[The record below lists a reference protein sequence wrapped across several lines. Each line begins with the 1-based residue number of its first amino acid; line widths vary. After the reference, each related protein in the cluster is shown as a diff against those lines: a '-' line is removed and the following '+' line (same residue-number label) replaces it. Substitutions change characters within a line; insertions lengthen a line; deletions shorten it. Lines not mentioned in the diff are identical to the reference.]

1 MQKTKFHLPAWF
13 FITGLFLL
21 LSCGNVAA
29 QKKVAIKRVVIDAGH
44 GGQDPGT
51 IGRRAKEKNVA
62 LAIALKL
69 GNMIQKNCKDVKVI
83 FTRDRDVFVEL
94 NRRAQFANDMKADLF
109 ISVHCNAN
117 NDHSLKGAETY
128 VMGLHKTQA
137 NLEIAKTENA
147 SILMESDYANHYDG
161 FNPNS
166 DESYITFSMFQD
178 AYLEQ
183 SMEFAA
189 EVQKQFEER
198 VGMNDRGV
206 RQAGF
211 LVLYKTT
218 MPSVLVE
225 TGYLSNPAE
234 ETFMVT
240 DKGQEYIA
248 SAIFRAFKTFK
259 QNVEH
264 PEQAVSQQYP
274 KSYMPKPETAQL
286 RKPAPDSST
295 PGRYSQPEKNEK
307 AQTRLQVPAVNNHS
321 DPGAVSSRV
330 QIASMSKEIPA
341 SSPVFAG
348 LSGVRIYKHNGMFK
362 YTFGDETTVAGAER
376 LLTAVKAKGFKDAF
390 IVFFKNDTRI
400 TKEEALSAPGVK

>member
-1 MQKTKFHLPAWF
+1 MQSESIH
-13 FITGLFLL
+13 
-21 LSCGNVAA
+21 A
-29 QKKVAIKRVVIDAGH
+29 QKKVAIRRVVIDAGH

-51 IGRRAKEKNVA
+51 IGQRAKEKNVA

-109 ISVHCNAN
+109 ISIHCNAN
-117 NDHSLKGAETY
+117 TNHSLRGAETY
-128 VMGLHKTQA
+128 VMGLHRTQA

-147 SILMESDYANHYDG
+147 SILMESDYAKRYDG
-161 FNPNS
+161 FNPNT

-225 TGYLSNPAE
+225 TGYLSNPNE

-248 SAIFRAFKTFK
+248 SAVFRAFKNFK
-259 QNVEH
+259 QNVET

-274 KSYMPKPETAQL
+274 KSYVPKPETTQAKKPSPDAHQQKQL
-286 RKPAPDSST
+286 TQPPTTASISGASDAPPLKPSASGISI
-295 PGRYSQPEKNEK
+295 
-307 AQTRLQVPAVNNHS
+307 
-321 DPGAVSSRV
+321 RV
-330 QIASMSKEIPA
+330 QVASISREVETT
-341 SSPVFAG
+341 SSMFAG
-348 LSGVRIYKHNGMFK
+348 LSGVRMYQHNGMYK
-362 YTFGDETTVAGAER
+362 YTVGDETSMAAAER
-376 LLTAVKAKGFKDAF
+376 LLSQVKTKGFRDAF
-390 IVFFKNDTRI
+390 IVFFKNDARI
-400 TKEEALSAPGVK
+400 TKEEALSTPGIK

>member
-1 MQKTKFHLPAWF
+1 MQKTKIHLPACLL
-13 FITGLFLL
+13 ICLLFLF
-21 LSCGNVAA
+21 SFTGNVDA
-29 QKKVAIKRVVIDAGH
+29 QKKVSIKRVVIDAGH

-128 VMGLHKTQA
+128 VMGLHKTHA

-147 SILMESDYANHYDG
+147 SILMESDYTNHYDG

-225 TGYLSNPAE
+225 TGYLSNPSE

-248 SAIFRAFKTFK
+248 SAIYRAFKTFK
-259 QNVEH
+259 QNMEN
-264 PEQAVSQQYP
+264 PELAINQQYP
-274 KSYMPKPETAQL
+274 RSYMPKPETTQQ
-286 RKPAPDSST
+286 KKVVPDSS
-295 PGRYSQPEKNEK
+295 PAVSYKQPLKH
-307 AQTRLQVPAVNNHS
+307 AQTQTTPQPVAVKPS
-321 DPGAVSSRV
+321 APGAVSVRV
-330 QIASMSKEIPA
+330 QVASMSKDVETT
-341 SSPVFAG
+341 SPVFAG
-348 LSGVRIYKHNGMFK
+348 LSGVRMYKHNGMFK
-362 YTFGDETTVAGAER
+362 YTVGDETTVTGAEKI
-376 LLTAVKAKGFKDAF
+376 LNEVKSKGFKDAF
-390 IVFFKNDTRI
+390 IVFFKNDERI
-400 TKEEALSAPGVK
+400 SKEEAFASPGVK

>member
-1 MQKTKFHLPAWF
+1 MQKRKIHLPACLLLCS
-13 FITGLFLL
+13 LFLF
-21 LSCGNVAA
+21 SFTGNVDA
-29 QKKVAIKRVVIDAGH
+29 QKKVSIKRVVIDAGH

-128 VMGLHKTQA
+128 VMGLHRTKA

-147 SILMESDYANHYDG
+147 SILMESDYSNHYDG

-189 EVQKQFEER
+189 EVQKQFEEK

-225 TGYLSNPAE
+225 TGYLSNPSE

-248 SAIFRAFKTFK
+248 SAIYRAFKTFK
-259 QNVEH
+259 QNVEN
-264 PEQAVSQQYP
+264 PEMAVNQQYQ
-274 KSYMPKPETAQL
+274 KSYIPKPETTQQ
-286 RKPAPDSST
+286 KKTVPDSS
-295 PGRYSQPEKNEK
+295 PAVSYKQAVKNEK
-307 AQTRLQVPAVNNHS
+307 TRISPQPPAVKPS
-321 DPGAVSSRV
+321 SPGSISIRV
-330 QIASMSKEIPA
+330 QVTSMSKEVETT
-341 SSPVFAG
+341 SPLFAG
-348 LSGVRIYKHNGMFK
+348 LSGVRMYKHNGMFK
-362 YTFGDETTVAGAER
+362 YTVGDETTVAGAER
-376 LLTAVKAKGFKDAF
+376 VLNQVKAKGFKDAF
-390 IVFFKNDTRI
+390 IVFFKNDERI
-400 TKEEALSAPGVK
+400 TKEEALASPGVK

>member
-1 MQKTKFHLPAWF
+1 MQKSRISLSIWF
-13 FITGLFLL
+13 FLTLHFLL
-21 LSCGNVAA
+21 LPAFNVSA

-51 IGRRAKEKNVA
+51 IGQRAKEKNVA

-69 GNMIQKNCKDVKVI
+69 GNLIQKNFKDVKVI
-83 FTRDRDVFVEL
+83 FTRDHDVFVEL
-94 NRRAQFANDMKADLF
+94 DRRAQIANDLKADLF
-109 ISVHCNAN
+109 ISIHCNAN
-117 NDHSLKGAETY
+117 NNHSLRGAETY
-128 VMGLHKTQA
+128 VMGLHRTRA

-147 SILMESDYANHYDG
+147 SILMEADYANHYAG

-225 TGYLSNPAE
+225 TGYLSNPSE

-248 SAIFRAFKTFK
+248 SAVFRAFRNFK

-264 PEQAVSQQYP
+264 PELNVNQQYP
-274 KSYMPKPETAQL
+274 KSYLPKQQTTSV
-286 RKPAPDSST
+286 KKSIPDSSF
-295 PGRYSQPEKNEK
+295 PK
-307 AQTRLQVPAVNNHS
+307 QTGKPSKQDNSPPQNQAVYDKPPSHN
-321 DPGAVSSRV
+321 PVSIRV
-330 QIASMSKEIPA
+330 QIASMSKQVDVT
-341 SSPVFAG
+341 SPLFAG
-348 LSGVRIYKHNGMFK
+348 LTGVKMYEHNGMYK
-362 YTFGDETTVAGAER
+362 YTVGDESSVASAEH
-376 LLTAVKAKGFKDAF
+376 LLTRMKDRGFKDAF
-390 IVFFKNDTRI
+390 IVYFKNDIRV
-400 TKEEALSAPGVK
+400 TKEEALSSLGGK

>member
-1 MQKTKFHLPAWF
+1 MQKTKIPSIIWF
-13 FITGLFLL
+13 FLPCLFLVL
-21 LSCGNVAA
+21 QSGSIHA
-29 QKKVAIKRVVIDAGH
+29 QKKVAIRRVVIDAGH

-51 IGRRAKEKNVA
+51 IGQRAKEKNVA

-109 ISVHCNAN
+109 ISIHCNAN
-117 NDHSLKGAETY
+117 TNHSLRGAETY
-128 VMGLHKTQA
+128 VMGLHRTQA

-147 SILMESDYANHYDG
+147 SILMESDYAKRYDG
-161 FNPNS
+161 FNPNT

-225 TGYLSNPAE
+225 TGYLSNPNE

-248 SAIFRAFKTFK
+248 SAVFRAFKNFK
-259 QNVEH
+259 QNVET
-264 PEQAVSQQYP
+264 PEQALSQQYP
-274 KSYMPKPETAQL
+274 KSYVPKSETTQAKKPSPDTRQQKQL
-286 RKPAPDSST
+286 TQPPTTARISGASDAPPLKPSAS
-295 PGRYSQPEKNEK
+295 G
-307 AQTRLQVPAVNNHS
+307 
-321 DPGAVSSRV
+321 VSIRV
-330 QIASMSKEIPA
+330 QVASISKEVET
-341 SSPVFAG
+341 SSSMFAG
-348 LSGVRIYKHNGMFK
+348 LSGVRMYQHNGMYK
-362 YTFGDETTVAGAER
+362 YTVGDETSMAAAER
-376 LLTAVKAKGFKDAF
+376 LLSQVKAKGFRDAF
-390 IVFFKNDTRI
+390 IVYFKNDVRI
-400 TKEEALSAPGVK
+400 TKEEALSTPGVK

>member
-1 MQKTKFHLPAWF
+1 MPKTTLRRSAWAIFFFLF
-13 FITGLFLL
+13 FILFADGV
-21 LSCGNVAA
+21 SA

-44 GGQDPGT
+44 GGQDPGA
-51 IGRRAKEKNVA
+51 IGRRAKEKNLT

-69 GNMIQKNCKDVKVI
+69 GNMIQKNFKDVKVI

-94 NRRAQFANDMKADLF
+94 NRRAQYANDMKADLF
-109 ISVHCNAN
+109 ISIHCNAN
-117 NDHSLKGAETY
+117 NNHALKGAETY

-147 SILMESDYANHYDG
+147 SILMESDYAKSYDG
-161 FNPNS
+161 FNPNT

-189 EVQKQFEER
+189 EVQKQFEEK

-218 MPSVLVE
+218 MPSVLIE

-248 SAIFRAFKTFK
+248 SAIYRAFRTFK
-259 QNVEH
+259 QNVEN
-264 PEQAVSQQYP
+264 PEMSVSQQYP
-274 KSYMPKPETAQL
+274 KSYMPKPETSAVKKSLPYENQSQ
-286 RKPAPDSST
+286 PATGSST
-295 PGRYSQPEKNEK
+295 PSGRPVQS
-307 AQTRLQVPAVNNHS
+307 LPA
-321 DPGAVSSRV
+321 GQAAGKGEVSVRV
-330 QIASMSKEIPA
+330 QIACLSKEVEA
-341 SSPVFAG
+341 SSPMFAG
-348 LSGVRIYKHNGMFK
+348 LSGVRMYPHNGMFK
-362 YTFGDETTVAGAER
+362 YTVGDERTIAAAER
-376 LLTAVKAKGFKDAF
+376 LLAEVRAKGFKDAF
-390 IVFFKNDTRI
+390 IVYFKNDVRI

>member
-1 MQKTKFHLPAWF
+1 MQKTKISIPFKF
-13 FITGLFLL
+13 FLCCFIL
-21 LSCGNVAA
+21 LSLNGNVTA

-51 IGRRAKEKNVA
+51 IGKRAKEKNVA

-69 GNMIQKNCKDVKVI
+69 GNMISRNFKDVKVI

-94 NRRAQFANDMKADLF
+94 NRRAQLANDLKADLF

-117 NDHSLKGAETY
+117 NNHSLRGAETY
-128 VMGLHKTQA
+128 VMGLHRTQA

-147 SILMESDYANHYDG
+147 SILMEADYANHYNG
-161 FNPNS
+161 FNPNT

-189 EVQKQFEER
+189 AVQKEFEQGT
-198 VGMNDRGV
+198 GMNDRGV

-264 PEQAVSQQYP
+264 PELVIAQQYP
-274 KSYMPKPETAQL
+274 KSYLPKPETTQQKS
-286 RKPAPDSST
+286 RVSEPPA
-295 PGRYSQPEKNEK
+295 SQQYTRPEKQE
-307 AQTRLQVPAVNNHS
+307 TNHS
-321 DPGAVSSRV
+321 ENQAAVVKPSSAAGGISIRV
-330 QIASMSKEIPA
+330 QVASMAKEA
-341 SSPVFAG
+341 ELSSPVFAG
-348 LSGVRIYKHNGMFK
+348 LSGVRMYRHNGMFK
-362 YTFGDETTVAGAER
+362 YTVGDETSMAAAEN
-376 LLTAVKAKGFKDAF
+376 LLADVRAKGFKDAF
-390 IVFFKNDTRI
+390 IVFFKNDSRI
-400 TKEEALSAPGVK
+400 TKEEALATPGIK

>member
-1 MQKTKFHLPAWF
+1 MHKKNIRFTSC
-13 FITGLFLL
+13 FIFFLL
-21 LSCGNVAA
+21 LFILAGANLFA
-29 QKKVAIKRVVIDAGH
+29 QKKVSIKRVVIDAGH
-44 GGQDPGT
+44 GGQDPGA
-51 IGRRAKEKNVA
+51 IGQRAKEKNIT

-69 GNMIQKNCKDVKVI
+69 GNMIQKNFKDVKVI

-94 NRRAQFANDMKADLF
+94 NRRAQYANDMKADLF
-109 ISVHCNAN
+109 ISIHCNAN
-117 NDHSLKGAETY
+117 NNHSLKGAETY

-147 SILMESDYANHYDG
+147 SILLESDYASRYDG
-161 FNPNS
+161 FNPNT

-189 EVQKQFEER
+189 EVQKQFEEK

-218 MPSVLVE
+218 MPSVLIE

-248 SAIFRAFKTFK
+248 SAIFRAFRTFK
-259 QNVEH
+259 QNVEN
-264 PEQAVSQQYP
+264 PDISVSQQYP
-274 KSYMPKPETAQL
+274 KSYMPTTETTVPS
-286 RKPAPDSST
+286 RTGRDSSPSRT
-295 PGRYSQPEKNEK
+295 QSADQKTTKTQVQPVRQQPS
-307 AQTRLQVPAVNNHS
+307 ARGIS
-321 DPGAVSSRV
+321 IRV
-330 QIASMSKEIPA
+330 QIASMSKEVPVN
-341 SSPVFAG
+341 SSVFGG
-348 LSGVRIYKHNGMFK
+348 LQGVKMYQHNGMYK
-362 YTFGDETTVAGAER
+362 YTVGDEATQAAAEQ
-376 LLTAVKAKGFKDAF
+376 LLSRIKSMGYKDAF
-390 IVFFKNDTRI
+390 VVYFLNDARI
-400 TKEEALSAPGVK
+400 SREEAFAIPGVK

>member
-1 MQKTKFHLPAWF
+1 MKKIKILLPACL
-13 FITGLFLL
+13 LFTCLFSL
-21 LSCGNVAA
+21 NLSVQVAA
-29 QKKVAIKRVVIDAGH
+29 QKKVAINRVVIDAGH

-69 GNMIQKNCKDVKVI
+69 GYMIQKNFKDVKVI

-94 NRRAQFANDMKADLF
+94 NRRAQFANDLKADLF
-109 ISVHCNAN
+109 ISIHCNAN
-117 NDHSLKGAETY
+117 TNHSLKGAETY

-147 SILMESDYANHYDG
+147 SILMESDYANHYNG

-189 EVQKQFEER
+189 EVQKQFEEHT
-198 VGMNDRGV
+198 GMNDRGV

-225 TGYLSNPAE
+225 TGYLSNPQE

-240 DKGQEYIA
+240 DKGQEYIS

-264 PEQAVSQQYP
+264 PEQLVNQQYP
-274 KSYMPKPETAQL
+274 KSYLPKPETAQI
-286 RKPAPDSST
+286 RKPAPDSSPQKQYGKPVKNGNT
-295 PGRYSQPEKNEK
+295 QPPVKDPVAKSSFPG
-307 AQTRLQVPAVNNHS
+307 
-321 DPGAVSSRV
+321 GVSIRV
-330 QIASMSKEIPA
+330 QIASMSKEVETSA
-341 SSPVFAG
+341 PVFAG
-348 LSGVRIYKHNGMFK
+348 LSGVRIYKHNGMYK
-362 YTFGDETTVAGAER
+362 YTVGDETSMEAAEQ
-376 LLTAVKAKGFKDAF
+376 LLAQVKAKGFKDAF
-390 IVFFKNDTRI
+390 IVFFKNDMRI
-400 TKEEALSAPGVK
+400 TKEEALPANR

>member
-1 MQKTKFHLPAWF
+1 MQKTTTYFPVWF
-13 FITGLFLL
+13 FLTCLFILT
-21 LSCGNVAA
+21 SSGDGWA

-51 IGRRAKEKNVA
+51 IGKRAKEKNVA

-109 ISVHCNAN
+109 ISIHCNAN
-117 NDHSLKGAETY
+117 NNHSLKGAETY
-128 VMGLHKTQA
+128 VMGLHRTQA

-147 SILMESDYANHYDG
+147 SILMEADYANHYDG

-189 EVQKQFEER
+189 DVQKEFEQGA
-198 VGMNDRGV
+198 GMNDRGV

-225 TGYLSNPAE
+225 TGYLSNPSE

-248 SAIFRAFKTFK
+248 SSVFRAFKTFK

-264 PEQAVSQQYP
+264 NLNP
-274 KSYMPKPETAQL
+274 KKL
-286 RKPAPDSST
+286 
-295 PGRYSQPEKNEK
+295 
-307 AQTRLQVPAVNNHS
+307 
-321 DPGAVSSRV
+321 
-330 QIASMSKEIPA
+330 
-341 SSPVFAG
+341 F
-348 LSGVRIYKHNGMFK
+348 
-362 YTFGDETTVAGAER
+362 
-376 LLTAVKAKGFKDAF
+376 
-390 IVFFKNDTRI
+390 
-400 TKEEALSAPGVK
+400 

>member
-1 MQKTKFHLPAWF
+1 MQKTTIRLTVWF
-13 FITGLFLL
+13 FIPCLLFILHTGNLY
-21 LSCGNVAA
+21 A
-29 QKKVAIKRVVIDAGH
+29 QKKVAIRRVVIDAGH

-51 IGRRAKEKNVA
+51 IGQRAKEKNVA

-69 GNMIQKNCKDVKVI
+69 GNMIQKNFKDVKVI

-94 NRRAQFANDMKADLF
+94 NRRAQFANDLKADLF
-109 ISVHCNAN
+109 ISIHCNAN
-117 NDHSLKGAETY
+117 TNHSLRGAETY

-147 SILMESDYANHYDG
+147 SILMESDYTSRYDG
-161 FNPNS
+161 FNPNT

-225 TGYLSNPAE
+225 TGYLSNPSE

-248 SAIFRAFKTFK
+248 SAIFRAFRTFK
-259 QNVEH
+259 QNVES
-264 PEQAVSQQYP
+264 PEQAMSQQYP
-274 KSYMPKPETAQL
+274 KSYVPKPETTQAKRQL
-286 RKPAPDSST
+286 PDTS
-295 PGRYSQPEKNEK
+295 PQKQLSQPVTKVI
-307 AQTRLQVPAVNNHS
+307 VPGTSRSGVARTSGN
-321 DPGAVSSRV
+321 AVSIRIQV
-330 QIASMSKEIPA
+330 ASISKEVET
-341 SSPVFAG
+341 SSPMFAG
-348 LSGVRIYKHNGMFK
+348 LSGVRMYKHNGMYK
-362 YTFGDETTVAGAER
+362 YTVGDETSMAAADR
-376 LLTAVKAKGFKDAF
+376 LLSEVRASGFRDAF
-390 IVFFKNDTRI
+390 IVFFINDTRI
-400 TKEEALSAPGVK
+400 TKEEALSTPGVK

>member
-1 MQKTKFHLPAWF
+1 M
-13 FITGLFLL
+13 
-21 LSCGNVAA
+21 
-29 QKKVAIKRVVIDAGH
+29 
-44 GGQDPGT
+44 
-51 IGRRAKEKNVA
+51 
-62 LAIALKL
+62 
-69 GNMIQKNCKDVKVI
+69 
-83 FTRDRDVFVEL
+83 
-94 NRRAQFANDMKADLF
+94 
-109 ISVHCNAN
+109 
-117 NDHSLKGAETY
+117 
-128 VMGLHKTQA
+128 LHKTQA

-147 SILMESDYANHYDG
+147 SILMESDYTNHYNG

-225 TGYLSNPAE
+225 TGYLSNPNE

-240 DKGQEYIA
+240 DKGQEYIS

-264 PEQAVSQQYP
+264 PEQTINQQYP
-274 KSYMPKPETAQL
+274 KSYLPKPETAQL
-286 RKPAPDSST
+286 IKPAPDSS
-295 PGRYSQPEKNEK
+295 PGKHYKKPGKTENINPQSQ
-307 AQTRLQVPAVNNHS
+307 AVVAKS
-321 DPGAVSSRV
+321 SSQGSVSYRV
-330 QIASMSKEIPA
+330 QIASMSKEVST
-341 SSPVFAG
+341 SSAVFAG
-348 LSGVRIYKHNGMFK
+348 LSGVRMYQHNGMFK
-362 YTFGDETTVAGAER
+362 YTIGDETTIASAEH
-376 LLTAVKAKGFKDAF
+376 LLAEMRNKGFKDAF
-390 IVFFKNDTRI
+390 IVYFKNDLRI
-400 TKEEALSAPGVK
+400 TREEALSSP

>member
-1 MQKTKFHLPAWF
+1 MHNFKIRFHLSLVFSFLFIF
-13 FITGLFLL
+13 FIQAPLF
-21 LSCGNVAA
+21 A
-29 QKKVAIKRVVIDAGH
+29 QKKVVIKKVVIDAGH

-51 IGRRAKEKNVA
+51 IGRRAKEKNVT

-69 GNMIQKNCKDVKVI
+69 GNLIQKNFKDVRVI

-94 NRRAQFANDMKADLF
+94 NRRAQLANDLKADLF
-109 ISVHCNAN
+109 ISIHCNAN
-117 NDHSLKGAETY
+117 NDHSLRGAETY
-128 VMGLHKTQA
+128 VMGLHRSQA
-137 NLEIAKTENA
+137 NLEIAKQENA
-147 SILMESDYANHYDG
+147 SILMEADYANRYDG

-189 EVQKQFEER
+189 EVQKQLDER

-248 SAIFRAFKTFK
+248 SAIFRAFKNFK

-264 PEQAVSQQYP
+264 PETAVNITNQKTDIPKAETVHVRQATP
-274 KSYMPKPETAQL
+274 DSYIPRPETAQV
-286 RKPAPDSST
+286 KKTTAESAST
-295 PGRYSQPEKNEK
+295 K
-307 AQTRLQVPAVNNHS
+307 QVSPNPPVHS
-321 DPGAVSSRV
+321 ALSIRIQV
-330 QIASMSKEIPA
+330 ASMSKELA
-341 SSPVFAG
+341 TSAPVFAG
-348 LSGVRIYKHNGMFK
+348 LSGVKMYKHNGMFK
-362 YTFGDETTVAGAER
+362 YTVGDETTMEGAER
-376 LLTAVKAKGFKDAF
+376 LLNEIKRKGFKDAF
-390 IVFFKNDTRI
+390 IVFFKDDIRI
-400 TKEEALSAPGVK
+400 SQNEALAIPGVK

>member
-1 MQKTKFHLPAWF
+1 MQKRKIHLPACLLLCS
-13 FITGLFLL
+13 LFLF
-21 LSCGNVAA
+21 SFAGNVDA
-29 QKKVAIKRVVIDAGH
+29 QKKVSIKRVVIDAGH

-128 VMGLHKTQA
+128 VMGLHRTKA

-147 SILMESDYANHYDG
+147 SILMESDYSNHYDG

-189 EVQKQFEER
+189 EVQKQFEEK

-225 TGYLSNPAE
+225 TGYLSNPSE

-248 SAIFRAFKTFK
+248 SAIYRAFKTFK
-259 QNVEH
+259 QNVEN
-264 PEQAVSQQYP
+264 PEMAVNQQYQ
-274 KSYMPKPETAQL
+274 KSYIPKPETTQQ
-286 RKPAPDSST
+286 KKTVPDSS
-295 PGRYSQPEKNEK
+295 PAVSYKQAVKNEK
-307 AQTRLQVPAVNNHS
+307 TRINPQPPAVKPS
-321 DPGAVSSRV
+321 SPGSISVRV
-330 QIASMSKEIPA
+330 QVTSMSKEVET

-348 LSGVRIYKHNGMFK
+348 LSGVRMYKHNGMFK
-362 YTFGDETTVAGAER
+362 YTVGDETTVAGAER
-376 LLTAVKAKGFKDAF
+376 VLNQVKAKGFKDAF
-390 IVFFKNDTRI
+390 IVFFKNDERI
-400 TKEEALSAPGVK
+400 TKEEALASPGVK

>member
-1 MQKTKFHLPAWF
+1 
-13 FITGLFLL
+13 
-21 LSCGNVAA
+21 LSFPGIAPA
-29 QKKVAIKRVVIDAGH
+29 QKKISIKKVVIDAGH

-69 GNMIQKNCKDVKVI
+69 GNMIQKNFKDVKVI

-117 NDHSLKGAETY
+117 NNHSLRGAETY
-128 VMGLHKTQA
+128 VMGLHRTQA

-147 SILMESDYANHYDG
+147 SILMESDYSNRYDG

-189 EVQKQFEER
+189 EVQRQFEER

-248 SAIFRAFKTFK
+248 SAIYRAFKTFK

-264 PEQAVSQQYP
+264 PELAVNQQYP
-274 KSYMPKPETAQL
+274 RSYLPKPESPQL
-286 RKPAPDSST
+286 SKSPLDSS
-295 PGRYSQPEKNEK
+295 PAGKKSQAAKTGTDQTLIPK
-307 AQTRLQVPAVNNHS
+307 AKPSSSGGLSIRIQV
-321 DPGAVSSRV
+321 
-330 QIASMSKEIPA
+330 ASMSKEVET
-341 SSPVFAG
+341 SSSVFAS
-348 LSGVRIYKHNGMFK
+348 LSDVRMYKHNGMFK
-362 YTFGDETTVAGAER
+362 YTVGDETTMADAER
-376 LLTAVKAKGFKDAF
+376 LLTSVKAKGFKDAF
-390 IVFFKNDTRI
+390 IVFFKDDSRI
-400 TKEEALSAPGVK
+400 TKEEALSVTGGK

>member
-1 MQKTKFHLPAWF
+1 MQNFNIRFSLLVIVSCFCF
-13 FITGLFLL
+13 FFAVTTVY
-21 LSCGNVAA
+21 S
-29 QKKVAIKRVVIDAGH
+29 QKKVVIRKVVIDAGH

-51 IGRRAKEKNVA
+51 IGKRAKEKNVT

-69 GNMIQKNCKDVKVI
+69 GSIIQKNFRDVKVI

-94 NRRAQFANDMKADLF
+94 NRRAQLANDLKADLF
-109 ISVHCNAN
+109 ISIHCNAN
-117 NDHSLKGAETY
+117 NDHSLRGAETY
-128 VMGLHKTQA
+128 VMGLHRSQA
-137 NLEIAKTENA
+137 NLEIAKQENA
-147 SILMESDYANHYDG
+147 SILMEADYANRYDG

-189 EVQKQFEER
+189 EVQKQMGER

-248 SAIFRAFKTFK
+248 SAIFRAFKNFK
-259 QNVEH
+259 QNVEN
-264 PEQAVSQQYP
+264 PEPSARTISQNSYQPKAETGQIRQA
-274 KSYMPKPETAQL
+274 
-286 RKPAPDSST
+286 APDT
-295 PGRYSQPEKNEK
+295 YINPTVPGSKKTLAGPEIKK
-307 AQTRLQVPAVNNHS
+307 TPAVKTVGNS
-321 DPGAVSSRV
+321 LSIRV
-330 QIASMSKEIPA
+330 QLASMSKQFDT
-341 SSPVFAG
+341 SDPVFKG
-348 LSGVRIYKHNGMFK
+348 LSGISMYQQNGMFK
-362 YTFGDETTVAGAER
+362 YTVGDETTMAGAER
-376 LLTAVKAKGFKDAF
+376 LLTEIRKKGFRDAF
-390 IVFFKNDTRI
+390 IVFFKNGIRI
-400 TKEEALSAPGVK
+400 PQSEALAAPGMK

>member
-1 MQKTKFHLPAWF
+1 VVIRK
-13 FITGLFLL
+13 
-21 LSCGNVAA
+21 
-29 QKKVAIKRVVIDAGH
+29 VVIDAGH

-51 IGRRAKEKNVA
+51 IGKRAKEKNVT

-69 GNMIQKNCKDVKVI
+69 GSMIQKNFRDVKVI

-94 NRRAQFANDMKADLF
+94 NRRAQLANDLKADLF
-109 ISVHCNAN
+109 ISIHCNAN
-117 NDHSLKGAETY
+117 NDHSLRGAETY
-128 VMGLHKTQA
+128 VMGLHRSQA
-137 NLEIAKTENA
+137 NLEIAKQENA
-147 SILMESDYANHYDG
+147 SILMEADYANRYDG

-189 EVQKQFEER
+189 EVQKQMGER

-225 TGYLSNPAE
+225 TGYLSNAAE

-248 SAIFRAFKTFK
+248 SAIFRAFKNFK
-259 QNVEH
+259 QNVEN
-264 PEQAVSQQYP
+264 PESSAKTISQNSYQPEAETGRIRQAVPDTYINPTVPGSKKILAEPQP
-274 KSYMPKPETAQL
+274 KTA
-286 RKPAPDSST
+286 
-295 PGRYSQPEKNEK
+295 
-307 AQTRLQVPAVNNHS
+307 PAVTPVNKS
-321 DPGAVSSRV
+321 LSIRV
-330 QIASMSKEIPA
+330 QIASMSKQFDT
-341 SSPVFAG
+341 SDPVFNG
-348 LSGVRIYKHNGMFK
+348 LSGITMYKQNGMFK
-362 YTFGDETTVAGAER
+362 YTVGDETTMAGAER
-376 LLTAVKAKGFKDAF
+376 LLSDIRKKGFRDAF
-390 IVFFKNDTRI
+390 IVFFKNGIRI
-400 TKEEALSAPGVK
+400 TQSEALAAPGMK

>member
-1 MQKTKFHLPAWF
+1 MQKTKIRLPVWF
-13 FITGLFLL
+13 FITCLIV
-21 LSCGNVAA
+21 LSFTGNIAA

-69 GNMIQKNCKDVKVI
+69 GYMIQKNCKDVKVI
-83 FTRDRDVFVEL
+83 FTRDHDVFVEL

-109 ISVHCNAN
+109 ISIHCNAN

-248 SAIFRAFKTFK
+248 SAIYRAFKTFK

-264 PEQAVSQQYP
+264 PELTINQQYP
-274 KSYMPKPETAQL
+274 KSYIPKAETAQL
-286 RKPAPDSST
+286 KKPAPDSS
-295 PGRYSQPEKNEK
+295 PKPYSQAERNQKV
-307 AQTRLQVPAVNNHS
+307 QTQTQLPPVKPQS
-321 DPGAVSSRV
+321 PGTVSIRV
-330 QIASMSKEIPA
+330 QIASMSKEIETTSPA
-341 SSPVFAG
+341 FAG
-348 LSGVRIYKHNGMFK
+348 LSGVRMYRHNGMFK
-362 YTFGDETTVAGAER
+362 YTIGDEATMAGAER
-376 LLTAVKAKGFKDAF
+376 LLAQLKSKGFKDAF

-400 TKEEALSAPGVK
+400 TKEEAMSTPGVK

>member
-1 MQKTKFHLPAWF
+1 MEKSKIHLPAWLIF
-13 FITGLFLL
+13 TCLLL
-21 LSCGNVAA
+21 LSLSVNVSA
-29 QKKVAIKRVVIDAGH
+29 QKKVAINRVVIDAGH

-69 GNMIQKNCKDVKVI
+69 GYMIQKNFKDVKVI

-109 ISVHCNAN
+109 ISIHCNAN

-128 VMGLHKTQA
+128 VMGLHKTKA

-147 SILMESDYANHYDG
+147 SILMESDYADHYNG

-225 TGYLSNPAE
+225 TGYLSNPNE

-240 DKGQEYIA
+240 DKGQEYIS
-248 SAIFRAFKTFK
+248 SAIFKAFKTFK

-264 PEQAVSQQYP
+264 PEQAINQQYP
-274 KSYMPKPETAQL
+274 KSYLPKPETAQL
-286 RKPAPDSST
+286 MKPAPDSSPAKQNKKPGKTGYIQTQTQSDASKST
-295 PGRYSQPEKNEK
+295 PRG
-307 AQTRLQVPAVNNHS
+307 QVS
-321 DPGAVSSRV
+321 FRV
-330 QIASMSKEIPA
+330 QIASMSKEVPT
-341 SSPVFAG
+341 SSSVFGG
-348 LSGVRIYKHNGMFK
+348 LSGVRMYQHNGMYK
-362 YTFGDETTVAGAER
+362 YTVGDEVSIAGAEH
-376 LLTAVKAKGFKDAF
+376 LLAEMRNKGFKDAF
-390 IVFFKNDTRI
+390 IVYFKNDLRI
-400 TKEEALSAPGVK
+400 SREEALSAP

>member
-1 MQKTKFHLPAWF
+1 MFIPSF
-13 FITGLFLL
+13 FFVLHTGDLY
-21 LSCGNVAA
+21 A
-29 QKKVAIKRVVIDAGH
+29 QKKVAIRRVVIDAGH

-51 IGRRAKEKNVA
+51 IGQRAKEKNVA

-69 GNMIQKNCKDVKVI
+69 GNMIQRNFKDVKVI

-109 ISVHCNAN
+109 ISIHCNAN
-117 NDHSLKGAETY
+117 TNHSLRGAETY

-147 SILMESDYANHYDG
+147 SILMESDYANRYDG
-161 FNPNS
+161 FNPNT

-225 TGYLSNPAE
+225 TGYLSNPSE

-248 SAIFRAFKTFK
+248 SAIFRAFKNFK
-259 QNVEH
+259 QNVES
-264 PEQAVSQQYP
+264 PEQSVSQQYP
-274 KSYMPKPETAQL
+274 KSYIPKPESTQA
-286 RKPAPDSST
+286 RRTVPDAT
-295 PGRYSQPEKNEK
+295 QHK
-307 AQTRLQVPAVNNHS
+307 QVPPPTKKVTASTTS
-321 DPGAVSSRV
+321 DLPALKPSANGISIRV
-330 QIASMSKEIPA
+330 QVASISKEVET
-341 SSPVFAG
+341 SSPMFAG
-348 LSGVRIYKHNGMFK
+348 LTGVRMYKHNGMYK
-362 YTFGDETTVAGAER
+362 YTVGDETSMTAAER
-376 LLTAVKAKGFKDAF
+376 LLSEIKAKGFRDAF
-390 IVFFKNDTRI
+390 IVFFKHDNRI
-400 TKEEALSAPGVK
+400 TKDEALSTPGFK